1 MTSYSKAFVSHSST
15 DKALVNEVI
24 KEIPAAR
31 WEIDTMTFEE
41 GKTSASEIEGALSR
55 SDLFV
60 LFASQRAL
68 EESGWI
74 ESELEIAQ
82 QLYFKKSIR
91 GIQVFIIDET
101 PIKQLPTWVRMHV
114 VATTHNV
121 VRIANTIK
129 ARLIQLDSS
138 LGLAERPYISRS
150 TLRND
155 LEQKIS
161 NIATPI
167 RAIYLSGIDG
177 IGRRTF
183 VASSLKDIYPGS
195 NVIGIVI
202 PMSIGEG
209 LLEAYHKLYIE
220 WRRPT
225 RTALNDFMA
234 RANSLKQ
241 TELVNEMV
249 GLVNEVGDSKSYVW
263 LQFGHSVVD
272 DDGSIDTQFEQLLT
286 TMDSARPTLIIT
298 ATRLPRF
305 VSQRHTPNVAYLQV
319 GSLSEPESR
328 RLWSFALSYFSVKE
342 IDEEM
347 IQFLSEH
354 ISGHP
359 NLIWMAAEFVAQ
371 TGIAAVKAN
380 VRQFSETLNSLSMSL
395 IDGLPLSDNAKRI
408 LSLFDE
414 FGAIAAEDLVT
425 IYENDEDLANA
436 ITVLLSYSLLEADE
450 SHLRLAPYFQHA
462 RIRKT
467 FSADGDKFLK
477 TARTRLLTAVSNYQL
492 DESVSFTTIDSAVMA
507 SIKEEKALPLQLDEK
522 AIVGSHYLRVAR
534 SYYDQED
541 YDSAIKFCDKAFDKC
556 YTLTQ
561 SASIET
567 LRLLGMSA
575 ARKNKSAYLE
585 KAITE
590 LQKIG
595 TPQASRH
602 IHFIKGFEARWN
614 GQIDTAE
621 TEFRKALN
629 LNSEDTH
636 VLREL
641 SQILLTREDFREAE
655 SLARRAMQG
664 AKAKI
669 NPYLIDIL
677 LQCLIE
683 QKKRNIEE
691 LREDSEVRDLF
702 IRLQVADAREKSSFY
717 PLRRA
722 QLFAALKEPSEAL
735 KYADEAVR
743 SNVQQLR
750 AYATRA
756 EIKLT
761 LKHDAQLLASTATDI
776 KEVERLASASE
787 DNRRHLALI
796 AKLHIR
802 YELARDDPRA
812 ARNYFDRMALRLGK
826 LRDVL
831 AAEIAGYIVDQ
842 RIADSDLIK
851 WANIVLAKK

>member
-1 MTSYSKAFVSHSST
+1 MTAHSKAFVSHSST
-15 DKALVNEVI
+15 DKDLVNEVI
-24 KEIPAAR
+24 KGIPTSR
-31 WEIDTMTFEE
+31 WEIDSITFEE
-41 GKTSASEIEGALSR
+41 GKTSASEIEKALSR

-60 LFASQRAL
+60 LFASKRAL

-82 QLYFKKSIR
+82 QLYYKKSIR

-101 PIKQLPTWVRMHV
+101 PIKHLPTWVRMHV
-114 VATTHNV
+114 VATTRNV

-138 LGLAERPYISRS
+138 RGLAERPYISRS
-150 TLRND
+150 SLRNE

-167 RAIYLSGIDG
+167 KTIYLSGTEG

-195 NVIGIVI
+195 NVIGIII

-220 WRRPT
+220 WRRPA
-225 RTALNDFMA
+225 RTALNDFFTQ
-234 RANSLKQ
+234 ANALKQ
-241 TELVNEMV
+241 AELVNEMV
-249 GLVNEVGDSKSYVW
+249 GLINEVGDSKSYVW

-272 DDGSIDTQFEQLLT
+272 EDGSIDPQFRELLT
-286 TMDSARPTLIIT
+286 SMDSVRPTLIIT
-298 ATRLPRF
+298 ASRLPKF
-305 VSQRHTPNVAYLQV
+305 VSQRQTPNVAYLQV

-342 IDEEM
+342 IDEGI
-347 IQFLSEH
+347 IQFLNEH

-380 VRQFSETLNSLSMSL
+380 VRLFSETLHSLSMSL
-395 IDGLPLSDNAKRI
+395 IDGLPLTDNAKRI

-436 ITVLLSYSLLEADE
+436 ITVLLSYSLLESDE

-462 RIRKT
+462 RIRKRYST
-467 FSADGDKFLK
+467 DGDKFLK
-477 TARTRLLTAVSNYQL
+477 IARTRLLTAVSNYQL
-492 DESVSFTTIDSAVMA
+492 DESVSFSTIDSAVMA
-507 SIKEEKALPLQLDEK
+507 SIKEGKALPLQFDEK

-541 YDSAIKFCDKAFDKC
+541 YESAIKFCDAAYEKC
-556 YTLTQ
+556 YTLTP

-575 ARKNKSAYLE
+575 VRKNKSASLE
-585 KAITE
+585 KSVTE
-590 LQKIG
+590 LRKIN
-595 TPQASRH
+595 TPQALRH
-602 IHFIKGFEARWN
+602 IHFIRGFDARWN

-621 TEFRKALN
+621 TEFKEALK

-683 QKKRNIEE
+683 QKKRNIED
-691 LREDSEVRDLF
+691 LREDSEVSDLF
-702 IRLQVADAREKSSFY
+702 IRLQVADARERSSFF

-722 QLFAALKEPSEAL
+722 QLFAALKDPSEAL
-735 KYADEAVR
+735 KYADDAVR

-761 LKHDAQLLASTATDI
+761 LKHDAQLLASAAADI
-776 KEVERLASASE
+776 KEVERLASISV
-787 DNRRHLALI
+787 DNKRHIALI

-802 YELARDDPRA
+802 FELARDDPRA
-812 ARNYFDRMALRLGK
+812 ARSYYDKMSLRLGK
-826 LRDVL
+826 LRDIL
-831 AAEIAGYIVDQ
+831 AAEIADYIVVQ
-842 RIADSDLIK
+842 RITDSDLVK
-851 WANIVLAKK
+851 WANTVLAKK